1 MAPYSAQIILG
12 VAILLVVWAFTL
24 GLLFSKKPDPRMIL
38 LCSLWG
44 RWPK

>member
-12 VAILLVVWAFTL
+12 AVILLVVWVCIL
-24 GLLFSKKPDPRMIL
+24 RLLCSKKPDPRMIL
-38 LCSLWG
+38 LCSLWA